1 MMNKTGLSFAVAMAC
16 LAAGCTMA
24 PTYERPAAPVAS
36 AWQGAEQNGRAAA
49 DIGWQ
54 EYFADGQLRG
64 VIELALS
71 NNRDLRVAIANID
84 KARAQYQ
91 IQRANLMP
99 AVNATAGETA
109 SRTTAAMS
117 TTGQER
123 VTRTYSAGVGFA
135 SYELDVFGRVRSL
148 KDQALAQYL
157 ATEEVRRSV
166 QISLVAEVANA
177 WLTLGADRERLQL
190 AQATL
195 QAQRDSLAL
204 VQRRYDVGTASGLD
218 LAQAKTSVESARI
231 DAARYTSQVA
241 MDENALTLLAGTGVP
256 ADLQPKLL
264 VAQAMAQAELPAGL
278 PAETLLR
285 RPDVLQA
292 EQQLI
297 AANANIGAARAA
309 FFPRISLTASTGFI
323 SPALEDLFTGA
334 ARTWS
339 FAPQISIPIFNG
351 GANRANLDAAN
362 ASKVAQV
369 ATYEKAVQSAFR
381 EVADALAQRAT
392 IGEQL
397 DAQTALNAATDD
409 ALRLSQ
415 ARYDKGV
422 AGYLTVLD
430 SQRSQYAAQQS
441 LISTRLA
448 RQSNQ
453 VTLYK
458 VLGGGVKE

>member
-1 MMNKTGLSFAVAMAC
+1 MVNKTSMSLAVALVC
-16 LAAGCTMA
+16 LAGCSLA
-24 PTYERPAAPVAS
+24 PSYERPVAPVAAS
-36 AWQGAEQNGRAAA
+36 WQDAGKEGRAAA
-49 DIGWQ
+49 DIGWK
-54 EYFADGQLRG
+54 EYFSDAQLRG
-64 VIELALS
+64 VIELALT

-91 IQRANLMP
+91 IQRASLMP
-99 AVNATAGETA
+99 AVNASGAESA
-109 SRTTAAMS
+109 SRTPEHLS
-117 TTGQER
+117 TTGKDY
-123 VTRTYSAGVGFA
+123 VSRTYSAGVGFA
-135 SYELDVFGRVRSL
+135 AYELDVFGRVQNL

-157 ATEEVRRSV
+157 ATEEVQRSV

-177 WLTLGADRERLQL
+177 WLTLGADRERLQV

-195 QAQRDSLAL
+195 QTQRDSLAL
-204 VQRRYDVGTASGLD
+204 VQRRFDVGTVSGLD
-218 LAQAKTSVESARI
+218 LAQAKTSVESARV
-231 DAARYTSQVA
+231 DAARYASQVA
-241 MDENALTLLAGTGVP
+241 LDENALTLLVGTGLP
-256 ADLQPKLL
+256 AALQPKTL
-264 VAQAMAQAELPAGL
+264 VAQATQAELPAGL
-278 PAETLLR
+278 PADTLLR

-309 FFPRISLTASTGFI
+309 FFPRISLTASTGFA
-323 SPALEDLFTGA
+323 SPALDDLFTGS

-339 FAPQISIPIFNG
+339 FAPQISLPIFNG
-351 GANRANLDAAN
+351 GSNQANLDAAK

-369 ATYEKAVQSAFR
+369 AQYEKTVQSAFR

-392 IGEQL
+392 LGEQL
-397 DAQTALNAATDD
+397 AAQTALNAATDE

-430 SQRSQYAAQQS
+430 SQRSLYAAQQS
-441 LISTRLA
+441 LIGTRLA
-448 RQSNQ
+448 RQSNL

>member
-1 MMNKTGLSFAVAMAC
+1 MVNKTSMSLAVALVC
-16 LAAGCTMA
+16 LAGCSLA
-24 PTYERPAAPVAS
+24 PSYERPVAPVAAS
-36 AWQGAEQNGRAAA
+36 WQDAGKEGRAAA
-49 DIGWQ
+49 DIGWK
-54 EYFADGQLRG
+54 EYFSDAQLRG
-64 VIELALS
+64 VIELALT

-99 AVNATAGETA
+99 AVNANGAESA
-109 SRTTAAMS
+109 SRTTEHLS
-117 TTGQER
+117 TTGKDY
-123 VTRTYSAGVGFA
+123 VSRTYSAGVGFA
-135 SYELDVFGRVRSL
+135 AYELDVFGRVQNL

-157 ATEEVRRSV
+157 ATEEAQRSV

-177 WLTLGADRERLQL
+177 WLTLGADRESLQV

-204 VQRRYDVGTASGLD
+204 VQRRFDVGTVSGLD
-218 LAQAKTSVESARI
+218 LAQAKTSVESARV
-231 DAARYTSQVA
+231 DAARYVSQVA
-241 MDENALTLLAGTGVP
+241 LDENALTLLVGAGLP
-256 ADLQPKLL
+256 AALQPKVL
-264 VAQAMAQAELPAGL
+264 VAQVTTQAELPAGL
-278 PAETLLR
+278 PADTLLR

-297 AANANIGAARAA
+297 ATNANIGAARAA
-309 FFPRISLTASTGFI
+309 FFPRISLTASTGFA
-323 SPALEDLFTGA
+323 SPALEDLFTGS

-339 FAPQISIPIFNG
+339 FAPQISLPIFNG
-351 GANRANLDAAN
+351 GSNQANLDAAK

-369 ATYEKAVQSAFR
+369 AQYEKTVQSAFR

-392 IGEQL
+392 LGEQL
-397 DAQTALNAATDD
+397 AAQTALNTATDE

-430 SQRSQYAAQQS
+430 SQRSLYAAQQS
-441 LISTRLA
+441 LIGTRLA
-448 RQSNQ
+448 RQSNL

>member
-1 MMNKTGLSFAVAMAC
+1 MNKTSMSLAVALAC
-16 LAAGCTMA
+16 LVAGCSMA
-24 PTYERPAAPVAS
+24 PTYERPAAPVA
-36 AWQGAEQNGRAAA
+36 ANWQAGGAEGRAAA

-54 EYFADGQLRG
+54 EYFADAQLRG
-64 VIELALS
+64 VIELALA

-91 IQRANLMP
+91 IQRANLLP
-99 AVNATAGETA
+99 AVSATAGETA
-109 SRTTAAMS
+109 MRTPAAMS

-123 VTRTYSAGVGFA
+123 ISRTYSAGVGFA
-135 SYELDVFGRVRSL
+135 AYELDVFGRVQSL
-148 KDQALAQYL
+148 KNQALSQYL
-157 ATEEVRRSV
+157 AIEEVRRSV

-177 WLTLGADRERLQL
+177 WLTLGADRERLQV

-195 QAQRDSLAL
+195 QAQRDSLGLA
-204 VQRRYDVGTASGLD
+204 QRRYDVGSASGLD
-218 LAQAKTSVESARI
+218 LAQARTSVESARV

-241 MDENALTLLAGTGVP
+241 LDENALTLLVGAGVP
-256 ADLQPKLL
+256 ADLQPKVL
-264 VAQAMAQAELPAGL
+264 VAQVTTQAELPAGL

-309 FFPRISLTASTGFI
+309 FFPRISLTASTGFT
-323 SPALEDLFTGA
+323 SVALDDLFTGA

-339 FAPQISIPIFNG
+339 FAPQISVPIFNG
-351 GANRANLDAAN
+351 GANRANLDAAQ

-369 ATYEKAVQSAFR
+369 AQYEKAVQSAFR

-392 IGEQL
+392 LGEQFE
-397 DAQTALNAATDD
+397 AQSALNAASDD
-409 ALRLSQ
+409 AYRLSQ

-422 AGYLTVLD
+422 AGYLSVLD
-430 SQRSQYAAQQS
+430 SQRSQYAAQQG
-441 LISTRLA
+441 LIGTRLA
-448 RQSNQ
+448 LQSNR

-458 VLGGGVKE
+458 VLGGGMKE